1 MSWNDFNAADTQQE
15 FTPIPSGTLA
25 RVRLTIK
32 PGGYNDPAQGWTDG
46 MATHNAQKGTVYLS
60 CEFVVLEGQY
70 ARRKIWTNIGLYSP
84 SGPNWANMGRSM
96 IKGILNSARGISN
109 KDKEKV
115 AVKTTP
121 RILPREEV
129 TTSDTATAKERADVI
144 AFSKTDA
151 FSKMV
156 NSIVFEG
163 VVEPKLE
170 PGEMKEAADA
180 EFGLKP
186 GTFERQVSVQS
197 DGSVW

>member
-109 KDKEKV
+109 KDNSPQAQKARCIHSLANLDGIEFLAKISLEKNRDGETKNAINY
-115 AVKTTP
+115 AVTPDHKDYASLMGGIAASPAQPTAAAPKTN
-121 RILPREEV
+121 LP
-129 TTSDTATAKERADVI
+129 SWA
-144 AFSKTDA
+144 
-151 FSKMV
+151 
-156 NSIVFEG
+156 
-163 VVEPKLE
+163 
-170 PGEMKEAADA
+170 
-180 EFGLKP
+180 
-186 GTFERQVSVQS
+186 Q
-197 DGSVW
+197 